1 LKQFLFCLV
10 QTPKQEQ
17 GGIFM
22 TGKVLIENK
31 CGLHLRAVAQLVRV
45 ANTFDCSIAVK
56 NRGRTASAKSLL
68 NLLALAVPKGGE
80 LEIEAEGKDADQAI
94 YAIQGL
100 VQARFGE
107 PE

>member
-1 LKQFLFCLV
+1 
-10 QTPKQEQ
+10 
-17 GGIFM
+17 M
-22 TGKVLIENK
+22 TGKVLIQNK

-45 ANTFDCSIAVK
+45 ANGFDCSVIVK
-56 NRGRTASAKSLL
+56 NQGRTASAKSLL

-94 YAIQGL
+94 DAIQGL